1 MAIVP
6 LTGSLR
12 ERVGKGAARSA
23 RRAGRIPGVIYGH
36 GQAAVAVNV
45 ELRDFVNALR
55 QVQGGNLIVTLQL
68 KSGDKTALVREV
80 QRDPLSLEIL
90 HLDFQE
96 VSLTERVRVE
106 VTVHLI
112 GIPRGVKDGGGI
124 LQHVVRTIEVEC
136 LATAI
141 PASIDADVAQLEI
154 GDSLHVRDLAAGGVT
169 IVTDPDQTIVT
180 VVPPTVYEAPAP
192 AEAPAEGAEP
202 EVIAKGK
209 EEKKEEEEG
218 KEKEKEKK

>member
-12 ERVGKGAARSA
+12 ERVGKGAARST

-36 GQAAVAVNV
+36 GQSAVAVDV
-45 ELRDFVNALR
+45 ESREFLIALR
-55 QVQGGNLIVTLQL
+55 QRSGGNMIVSLQL

-80 QRDPLSLEIL
+80 QRDPVSLEIL

-96 VSLTERVRVE
+96 VLLTETVRVE
-106 VTVHLI
+106 VPVHLV
-112 GIPRGVKDGGGI
+112 GVPRGVKDGGGI
-124 LQHVVRTIEVEC
+124 LQHTVRAVEVEC

-141 PASIDADVAQLEI
+141 PASLDVDVTHLEI
-154 GDSLHVRDLAAGGVT
+154 GDSLHVHDLSAAGVT
-169 IVTDPDQTIVT
+169 VLTDPDQTIAT
-180 VVPPTVYEAPAP
+180 IVPPTVYEAPVV
-192 AEAPAEGAEP
+192 AEVAATGAEP

-209 EEKKEEEEG
+209 EEKKEEEE
-218 KEKEKEKK
+218 KEKK